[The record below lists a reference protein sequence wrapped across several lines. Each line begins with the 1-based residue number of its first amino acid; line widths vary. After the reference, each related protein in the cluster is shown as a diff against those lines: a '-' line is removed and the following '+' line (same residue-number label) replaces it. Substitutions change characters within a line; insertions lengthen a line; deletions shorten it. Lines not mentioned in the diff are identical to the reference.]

1 MDDTQ
6 LGHKTSLQQMH
17 QRGQWDSEKVCELSS
32 FSYYLQ
38 RQKINSCIRVG
49 MLLVKW
55 TFLVVPE
62 FFYGHLSE
70 LLGFD
75 V

>member
-1 MDDTQ
+1 MTRMTE
-6 LGHKTSLQQMH
+6 LGHNTSLQQMH
-17 QRGQWDSEKVCELSS
+17 QRGQWDSEKVRELSS

-49 MLLVKW
+49 TLLLEW

-62 FFYGHLSE
+62 FFYGN
-70 LLGFD
+70 LGSFN